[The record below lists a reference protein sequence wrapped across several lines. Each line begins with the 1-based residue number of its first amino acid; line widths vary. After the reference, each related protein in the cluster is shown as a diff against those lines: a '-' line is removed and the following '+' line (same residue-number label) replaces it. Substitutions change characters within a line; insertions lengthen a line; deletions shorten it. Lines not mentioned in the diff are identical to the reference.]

1 MKKRKSKKNI
11 RKRYAIVI
19 SSLFLL
25 IILTFVGV
33 KALFDKFILSNSTNK
48 ADNSSIINSNI
59 KTDSSSPSTNPPK
72 KKEVIEAKELLITAA
87 GDCTLGTDTKFDY
100 GSSLPAMW
108 VKQNKDY
115 SYFFSNVKHIFEKDD
130 YTLVNLETPFTSS
143 QTKANKGG
151 GVVFNFKGP
160 MDFSKILSS
169 SSIEGVTISNNHI
182 YDYGQKGFDDT
193 ITSLKDEKIDFC
205 GEGFSILKEI
215 KGVKVGFLGYQGWDE
230 TNKLKEK
237 IKSDIEKLRS
247 DGASIVIPYFH
258 WGIENQYKPYSTQIN
273 LAHFSI
279 DNGADLVLGSHPHV
293 IQTIENYKNKLIV
306 YSLGNFSFGGN
317 VNPRDKRTF
326 MTQLKFKLEN
336 NTLKNYDVRI
346 IPTSI
351 SSVDYIN
358 DYKPTPM
365 EGSKKTS
372 LIKYLNELSPSL
384 NGKISDDFFNLE

>member
-1 MKKRKSKKNI
+1 MKKRKSKKTI
-11 RKRYAIVI
+11 RKRYAIII
-19 SSLFLL
+19 SSLFLT
-25 IILTFVGV
+25 IMLTFVIV
-33 KALFDKFILSNSTNK
+33 KSLCDKFILTNSP
-48 ADNSSIINSNI
+48 NSPVTNSNI
-59 KTDSSSPSTNPPK
+59 KTDATSPSTNSLD

-100 GSSLPAMW
+100 QSSLPAMW

-130 YTLVNLETPFTSS
+130 YTIVNLETPFTSS
-143 QTKANKGG
+143 QTKSNKGG

-193 ITSLKDEKIDFC
+193 IISLKNEKIDFC
-205 GEGFSILKEI
+205 GEDFSILREI
-215 KGVKVGFLGYQGWDE
+215 KGVKVGFLGYQGWSE
-230 TNKLKEK
+230 TSKLKEK
-237 IKSDIEKLRS
+237 IKFDIEKLRS

-258 WGIENQYKPYSTQIN
+258 WGIENQYKPASVQIN
-273 LAHFSI
+273 LAHFAI

-317 VNPRDKRTF
+317 SNPKDKRTF
-326 MTQLKFKLEN
+326 ITQFKFKLEN
-336 NTLKNYDVRI
+336 NVLKNYDIKI

-351 SSVDYIN
+351 SSVDYKN

-365 EGSKKTS
+365 DGSEKNA

-384 NGKISDDFFNLE
+384 KGKISDDFFNLE

>member
-1 MKKRKSKKNI
+1 MKKRKSKKTI
-11 RKRYAIVI
+11 RKRYAIII
-19 SSLFLL
+19 SSLFLT
-25 IILTFVGV
+25 IMLTFVIV
-33 KALFDKFILSNSTNK
+33 KSLCDKFILTNSP
-48 ADNSSIINSNI
+48 NSPVTNSNI
-59 KTDSSSPSTNPPK
+59 KTDAISPSTNSLG

-100 GSSLPAMW
+100 QSSLPAMW

-130 YTLVNLETPFTSS
+130 YTIVNLETPFTSS
-143 QTKANKGG
+143 QTKSNKGG

-193 ITSLKDEKIDFC
+193 IISLKNEKIDFC
-205 GEGFSILKEI
+205 GEDFSILREI
-215 KGVKVGFLGYQGWDE
+215 KGVKVGFLGYQGWSE
-230 TNKLKEK
+230 TSKLKEK
-237 IKSDIEKLRS
+237 IKFDIEKLRS

-258 WGIENQYKPYSTQIN
+258 WGIENQYKPASVQIN
-273 LAHFSI
+273 LAHFAI

-317 VNPRDKRTF
+317 SNPKDKRTF
-326 MTQLKFKLEN
+326 ITQFKFKLEN
-336 NTLKNYDVRI
+336 NVLKNYDIKI

-351 SSVDYIN
+351 SSVDYKN

-365 EGSKKTS
+365 DGSEKNA

-384 NGKISDDFFNLE
+384 KGKISDDFFNLE

>member
-11 RKRYAIVI
+11 RKRYAIII
-19 SSLFLL
+19 SSLFL
-25 IILTFVGV
+25 IIMLTFVVV
-33 KALFDKFILSNSTNK
+33 KALCDKFILTNSQ
-48 ADNSSIINSNI
+48 NSPVTNSNI
-59 KTDSSSPSTNPPK
+59 KTDATSPSTNSLD

-100 GSSLPAMW
+100 QSSLPAMW

-130 YTLVNLETPFTSS
+130 YTIVNLETPFTSS
-143 QTKANKGG
+143 QTKSNKGG

-193 ITSLKDEKIDFC
+193 IISLKNEKIDFC
-205 GEGFSILKEI
+205 GEDFSILREI
-215 KGVKVGFLGYQGWDE
+215 KGVKVGFLGYQGWSE
-230 TNKLKEK
+230 TSKLKEK
-237 IKSDIEKLRS
+237 IKFDIEKLRS

-258 WGIENQYKPYSTQIN
+258 WGIENQYKPASVQIN
-273 LAHFSI
+273 LAHFAI

-317 VNPRDKRTF
+317 SNPKDKRTF
-326 MTQLKFKLEN
+326 ITQFKFKLEN
-336 NTLKNYDVRI
+336 NVLKNYDIKI

-351 SSVDYIN
+351 SSVDYKN

-365 EGSKKTS
+365 DGSEKNA

-384 NGKISDDFFNLE
+384 KGKISDDFFNLE

>member
-1 MKKRKSKKNI
+1 MKKRKSKKTI
-11 RKRYAIVI
+11 RKRYAIII
-19 SSLFLL
+19 SSLFLTIML
-25 IILTFVGV
+25 IFVIV
-33 KALFDKFILSNSTNK
+33 KSLCDKFILTNSP
-48 ADNSSIINSNI
+48 NSPVTNSNI
-59 KTDSSSPSTNPPK
+59 KTEATSPSTNSLD
-72 KKEVIEAKELLITAA
+72 KKEVIEVKELLITAA

-100 GSSLPAMW
+100 QSSLPAMW

-130 YTLVNLETPFTSS
+130 YTIVNLETPFTSS
-143 QTKANKGG
+143 QTKSNKGG

-193 ITSLKDEKIDFC
+193 IISLKNEKIDFC
-205 GEGFSILKEI
+205 GEDFSILREI
-215 KGVKVGFLGYQGWDE
+215 KGVKVGFLGYQGWSE
-230 TNKLKEK
+230 TSKLKEK
-237 IKSDIEKLRS
+237 IKFDIEKLRS

-258 WGIENQYKPYSTQIN
+258 WGIENQYKPASVQIN
-273 LAHFSI
+273 LAHFAI

-317 VNPRDKRTF
+317 SNPKDKRTF
-326 MTQLKFKLEN
+326 ITQFKFKLEN
-336 NTLKNYDVRI
+336 NVLKNYDIKI

-351 SSVDYIN
+351 SSVDYKN

-365 EGSKKTS
+365 DGSEKNA

-384 NGKISDDFFNLE
+384 KGKISDDFFNLE